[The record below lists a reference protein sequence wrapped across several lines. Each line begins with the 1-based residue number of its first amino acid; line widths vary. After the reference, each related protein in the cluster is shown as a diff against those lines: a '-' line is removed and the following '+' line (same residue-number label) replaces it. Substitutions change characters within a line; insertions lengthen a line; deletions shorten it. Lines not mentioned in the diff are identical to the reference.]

1 MLFQDY
7 GFNEGMLAVD
17 ADQEEIL
24 GKIDLIIQ
32 DESRQR
38 IRKTLMD
45 ASLVQ
50 KKSASK
56 MLDEVLELIKGKATV
71 V

>member
-7 GFNEGMLAVD
+7 GFSEGMLGVD
-17 ADQEEIL
+17 ADPEEIR

-38 IRKTLMD
+38 IRQTLMD
-45 ASLVQ
+45 ASRLQ
-50 KKSASK
+50 KEAASR
-56 MLDEVLELIKGKATV
+56 MWDEVLWLIRGKDV
-71 V
+71 